1 MPFHVTIGIKASSI
15 EVVSQSLSRAV
26 GQTPEAHESLY
37 LGEYDLFRLPEEVSV
52 KYNFV
57 EGEGEWDYPEYQ
69 DYKVLVVSR
78 KTDRPEYIRAIAE
91 ALGFECHIL
100 EERFW
105 GRAE

>member
-26 GQTPEAHESLY
+26 GQTPETHESLY

-52 KYNFV
+52 KYNSV
-57 EGEGEWDYPEYQ
+57 EGEWDYPEHQ
-69 DYKVLVVSR
+69 DYEVLVVAG
-78 KTDRPEYIRAIAE
+78 KTDRPEYVRAIAE
-91 ALGFECHIL
+91 ALGFEYHIL

-105 GRAE
+105 GRPG